1 MLGSPKSG
9 FIWQLFWAALLL
21 AVELLREP
29 IRGQVKTINAVLV
42 FKKTVLDRIPRY
54 KRTALK
60 EECLYV
66 NIRPY
71 EFGRT
76 HGMELCM
83 RNLWNLWNLTT
94 VLCCKA
100 NLLVLQWKLQRM
112 IIYLQWWQLCIL
124 FIQSAKCYFDCVIIP

>member
-42 FKKTVLDRIPRY
+42 FKKTVLDRIPHY

-60 EECLYV
+60 EECLHY
-66 NIRPY
+66 IQP
-71 EFGRT
+71 
-76 HGMELCM
+76 
-83 RNLWNLWNLTT
+83 NLWVLGFVLLKLCYLYKKRIHKSFCSNLKCLARLSTHAIVT
-94 VLCCKA
+94 IFS
-100 NLLVLQWKLQRM
+100 LVSVALM
-112 IIYLQWWQLCIL
+112 IILPTIFNFQG
-124 FIQSAKCYFDCVIIP
+124 